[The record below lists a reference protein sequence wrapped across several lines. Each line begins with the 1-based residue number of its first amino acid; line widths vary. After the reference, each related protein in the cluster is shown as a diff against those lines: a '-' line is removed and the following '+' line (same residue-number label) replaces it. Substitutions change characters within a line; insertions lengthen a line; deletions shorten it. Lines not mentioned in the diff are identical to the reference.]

1 MLKKKDNVI
10 VNGKGPNNVMDWKRN
25 FIYYFLLRIEL
36 IYNEQEAQYMIFVKV
51 RRYVVS
57 DISPQSQ
64 WLSFEI
70 VFPAQRREREK
81 KEILYISVYNTKSVD
96 VPMIKEHLEFSLLSL
111 SAVTI
116 IKCAQKTRK
125 QS

>member
-1 MLKKKDNVI
+1 
-10 VNGKGPNNVMDWKRN
+10 
-25 FIYYFLLRIEL
+25 
-36 IYNEQEAQYMIFVKV
+36 MIFVKV

-81 KEILYISVYNTKSVD
+81 KEILYISVYNTTSVD
-96 VPMIKEHLEFSLLSL
+96 VPMIKEHLEFSLLSPSSSVHKRL
-111 SAVTI
+111 GNN
-116 IKCAQKTRK
+116 RK
-125 QS
+125 MV